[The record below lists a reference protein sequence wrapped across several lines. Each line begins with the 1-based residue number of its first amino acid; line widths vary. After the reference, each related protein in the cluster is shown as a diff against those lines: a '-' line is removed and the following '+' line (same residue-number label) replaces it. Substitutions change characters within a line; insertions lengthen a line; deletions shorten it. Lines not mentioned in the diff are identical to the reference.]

1 MGVFLTLTFLLGA
14 ATSAAVVVIP
24 GDATVLGT
32 EIRLG
37 EIAELRGVDAA
48 LRERLATLSL
58 GRAAAPARERVLSG
72 DTLRRR
78 IHAVHPALHVEVP
91 DQVHVHTAFREI
103 TPDFVRSH
111 LERAIRHRM
120 PWSDAAVSFGA
131 WRLSEP
137 FAAALAAQRVV
148 VHFRTEES
156 FLRRVH
162 AEIELVGADG
172 APRIRRSASV
182 VMSVRRPVVVTTA
195 DLHRG
200 AVLKAEHLRLE
211 ERELGGL
218 PRNVLRDLEHAA
230 GLQLARTLSAGT
242 PLVPG
247 YLRSEP
253 LVKRGDTVVVVAE
266 GPGLSVQ
273 LEARALEAG
282 VLGETIR
289 FENRRTRYRF
299 QAEVTGS
306 GRARLH
312 APGVGSGR

>member
-1 MGVFLTLTFLLGA
+1 MGVILTLTLLLGA
-14 ATSAAVVVIP
+14 ATPAAVVVIP
-24 GDATVLGT
+24 GDATVEGS

-37 EIAELRGVDAA
+37 EIAELRDLDTA

-72 DTLRRR
+72 SSLRRR
-78 IHAVHPALHVEVP
+78 IHAVQPALSVEVP
-91 DQVHVHTAFREI
+91 DQVHVRTAYREI
-103 TPDFVRSH
+103 TPDLIRSH

-120 PWSDAAVSFGA
+120 PWPAAAVSFSA
-131 WRLSEP
+131 WRLPEP
-137 FAAALAAQRVV
+137 FAAALPGRRVV
-148 VHFRTEES
+148 VHFRREDS

-172 APRIRRSASV
+172 APSIRRSASV
-182 VMSVRRPVVVTTA
+182 LMSVKLPIVVTTTNV
-195 DLHRG
+195 HRG
-200 AVLKAEHLRLE
+200 ELLEADNLRLE

-218 PRNVLRDLEHAA
+218 PRNVLRDIEDAT
-230 GLQLARTLSAGT
+230 GLQLARALAAGT

-247 YLRSEP
+247 FLRSAP
-253 LVKRGDTVVVVAE
+253 LVKRGDTVVVVAD
-266 GPGLSVQ
+266 GTGLSVR

-282 VLGETIR
+282 GLGETIR

-306 GRARLH
+306 GRARLYT
-312 APGVGSGR
+312 PGVGSGR

>member
-24 GDATVLGT
+24 GDATVDGT

-37 EIAELRGVDAA
+37 QIAELRGVDTA

-58 GRAAAPARERVLSG
+58 GRAAAPARERVFSG
-72 DTLRRR
+72 STLRRR

-91 DQVHVHTAFREI
+91 DQVRVHTAFREI
-103 TPDFVRSH
+103 TADFVRSH

-120 PWSDAAVSFGA
+120 PWSDAAVSLSA
-131 WRLSEP
+131 WRLPKP

-148 VHFRTEES
+148 VHFRREES
-156 FLRRVH
+156 FRRRVH

-172 APRIRRSASV
+172 ASRIRRSASV
-182 VMSVRRPVVVTTA
+182 VMSVRLPVVVTTA

-200 AVLKAEHLRLE
+200 AVLETEHLRLE

-218 PRNVLRDLEHAA
+218 PRNVLRDMEHAA
-230 GLQLARTLSAGT
+230 GLQLARALVAGT

-266 GPGLSVQ
+266 GASLSVQ

-289 FENRRTRYRF
+289 FENRKTRYRF

-312 APGVGSGR
+312 ALGVGSGR

>member
-1 MGVFLTLTFLLGA
+1 MGVLLTLTFLLGA
-14 ATSAAVVVIP
+14 ATPAAVVVIP
-24 GDATVLGT
+24 GDATVEGN

-37 EIAELRGVDAA
+37 EIAELRGFDTA

-58 GRAAAPARERVLSG
+58 GRAASPARERVFSG
-72 DTLRRR
+72 NSLRQRVR
-78 IHAVHPALHVEVP
+78 AIHPALQVEVP
-91 DQVHVHTAFREI
+91 DQVRVHTAFREI
-103 TPDFVRSH
+103 TPDFVRTH
-111 LERAIRHRM
+111 VERAIRHKM
-120 PWSDAAVSFGA
+120 PWSDAAVSFAA
-131 WRLSEP
+131 WRLPEP

-148 VHFRTEES
+148 VHFRGEER

-162 AEIELVGADG
+162 AELELVGADG

-182 VMSVRRPVVVTTA
+182 NMSVRLPVVVTTR

-200 AVLKAEHLRLE
+200 AVLETEHLRLQ

-218 PRNVLRDLEHAA
+218 PRNVLRDLEHAG
-230 GLQLARTLSAGT
+230 GLQLARALDAGT

-247 YLRSEP
+247 YLRTEP
-253 LVKRGDTVVVVAE
+253 LVKRGDTVIVVAE
-266 GPGLSVQ
+266 STGLAVQ

-282 VLGETIR
+282 SLGETIR
-289 FENRRTRYRF
+289 FENRKTRYRF